1 MARLGYER
9 PLFSHFFWKG
19 AWGRLPA
26 ALPAAPPNGVAAC
39 LAACRPAARRTARR
53 TAEWRCRVPCR
64 VPPHPQ
70 APFPRA
76 VRGSALYTEPQDPR
90 GLPRSAVN
98 FAWPG
103 GQAILAKAPCFGVPR
118 PPSGGRGRASSS
130 PLSLWVRLFPVGPV
144 AGALPAL
151 PGRLVRGA
159 ITSPV
164 RLRGPSRGPLDSQPG
179 APTN

>member
-19 AWGRLPA
+19 AWG
-26 ALPAAPPNGVAAC
+26 
-39 LAACRPAARRTARR
+39 AARRTARR

-64 VPPHPQ
+64 VPPGCPPHCPPHRRVALPRALPRAAYPQ

-118 PPSGGRGRASSS
+118 PPSGGRGRATTQ
-130 PLSLWVRLFPVGPV
+130 PLSLWVRLFLVEPV
-144 AGALPAL
+144 AEALPAL
-151 PGRLVRGA
+151 LGRRVRGA
-159 ITSPV
+159 ISP
-164 RLRGPSRGPLDSQPG
+164 PCASRARTAGHLIWG
-179 APTN
+179 LGR